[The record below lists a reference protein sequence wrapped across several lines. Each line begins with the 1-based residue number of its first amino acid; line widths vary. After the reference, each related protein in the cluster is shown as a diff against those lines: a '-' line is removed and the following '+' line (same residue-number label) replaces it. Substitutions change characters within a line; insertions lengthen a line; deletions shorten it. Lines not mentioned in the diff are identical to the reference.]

1 MLDTKFSHYKGSL
14 KMGVAAGHDATNA
27 TEVVELM
34 SSTSHVDGAT
44 FVNLVPDRA
53 KQPTLKTAS
62 GFIAGRCTYL
72 STVFK
77 YDSAAG
83 TDKKHASSLTMFE
96 NAGIGVGKTITYEQL
111 LGSLDKDGGLRTLLA
126 DGFRSTQAVA
136 EDTPAYTAVTTAY
149 PSMVSSFATSL
160 PSEAELK
167 RLAHVLKEEFKH
179 RPVARTKAMQPAT
192 GRVAPTPEMSKLF
205 HCTKPNCRKKFIKEK
220 AFAKHVSKCKRG
232 LADAVRV
239 TSGVAAIDAA
249 SGAVSQMQATMPTVR
264 TVRPPSFSTLPVMG
278 FGRNPGRAA
287 AQHFSEEEIAQLVR
301 WYHDGAGKIINKVKG
316 KGAAAALI
324 KMKLHDPGDEDIK
337 QFQDKYAQRIS
348 AWFSSYTRV
357 LTKKSEQA
365 KRAGC
370 AEKAAEGVL
379 TADEA
384 KAKAAKAPAK
394 KAKGP
399 PSKKPK
405 LAGASGS
412 GVAGPAATVAGMMTA
427 PTVAT
432 RVTLATKKRKAPAK
446 PTAQLSCASDSG
458 AAELPSAALPA
469 PMRVDADEMM
479 PSTQAPQKAPT
490 PSRKKAKLMV
500 DESGG
505 AADVTAPVSAALGRV
520 DDATAPDVRSDDA
533 VPTGR
538 MRRHNAG
545 KHRNTAR
552 LPAATTVAQHKKRR
566 MSAYDEIRAIEAAA
580 AMMH

>member
-1 MLDTKFSHYKGSL
+1 
-14 KMGVAAGHDATNA
+14 MGVAAGHDATNA

-34 SSTSHVDGAT
+34 SSTGHVDGAT

-126 DGFRSTQAVA
+126 DGFRSTQAVPVA
-136 EDTPAYTAVTTAY
+136 EDTHAYTAVTTAC
-149 PSMVSSFATSL
+149 PSMVSSFASPL
-160 PSEAELK
+160 PSEAELT

-337 QFQDKYAQRIS
+337 QFQGKYAQRIS
-348 AWFSSYTRV
+348 AWFGSYHRV
-357 LTKKSEQA
+357 VTKRSEQA

-384 KAKAAKAPAK
+384 KAAAAKAAAK

-399 PSKKPK
+399 PRKKPK
-405 LAGASGS
+405 RAGASGS
-412 GVAGPAATVAGMMTA
+412 GVAGPAATVAGMTSA
-427 PTVAT
+427 PTAAT
-432 RVTLATKKRKAPAK
+432 HVTPSTKKRKAPAK
-446 PTAQLSCASDSG
+446 PTAQLSGAPDSG
-458 AAELPSAALPA
+458 AAVLPLPA

-490 PSRKKAKLMV
+490 PSRKKAKLKV
-500 DESGG
+500 EESTG
-505 AADVTAPVSAALGRV
+505 AADVTAPMLAALGVV
-520 DDATAPDVRSDDA
+520 DDATAPHVRSDDA

-538 MRRHNAG
+538 TRRPNAG
-545 KHRNTAR
+545 KHGNTAR
-552 LPAATTVAQHKKRR
+552 LPAATTSAQHKKRR